1 MKKTLL
7 VIALIFGF
15 TQCFFG
21 QEEDG
26 VISLAIPVRNSLK
39 FNRFNINPT
48 FSFVREQNKYISV
61 NNKREWVQFE
71 DAPQTYLLS
80 YSGRFRENIGVGI
93 GFFQQ
98 NYGVLTSYGGILNLA
113 YNAMLQ
119 PDSNLTFGLNIGFY
133 QSGINEGKVVTNVAD
148 PSLENIPSNS
158 ILSVSPGINYG
169 TVFFD
174 FGVSVNN
181 LVQYNFKT
189 SQLLKE
195 DPQQVIQA
203 HIMYTG
209 YMSSYGF
216 LDESK
221 FSGIIKSEFKK
232 DKTVLSGLAML
243 TVPKG
248 IWGQVGYNTQYGI
261 SGGIGLNIT
270 SQIAIEYNYEK
281 AIGDLSAFGSSHDI
295 TLAYKF
301 KNTNNFYYSGDDEEE
316 TMLFKK
322 KKRRVVSSKPKVD
335 TAARAII
342 AKEKADARALAQAKI
357 KAKAD
362 ARAAAKAEAAA
373 NRKQVE
379 EVTIP
384 VEEVEEESVITDT
397 ELQAQAQAQADEAAR
412 LAAEAAAKAQAEEDA
427 RLAAQAAAQAQEEED
442 ARLAAEAAAQV
453 QAEEDA
459 RLAAEAAAQT
469 QADEAARLAAEA
481 AAQTQ
486 ADEAARLAAEAA
498 AQAQA
503 DEAARLAAEAAAQ
516 VQAEEDARLAA
527 EAAAQTQADEA
538 ARLAAEA
545 QAQADEAARL
555 AAEAA
560 AQTQADEA
568 ARLAAEAAAQV
579 QAEEAARLAA
589 EAEAQAQADEAARLA
604 AQAAAQVQ
612 ADEAARL
619 AAEAAAK
626 AQADEAARLAAEAAA
641 QAQADEDA
649 RLAAEAAAQTQ
660 AEEDARLAAEVAA
673 QTQAEEA
680 ARLAAEASDKE
691 EALSEITQKDVIAKE
706 MFAITE
712 SAKISKEKQDA
723 LLAKLNEAVAS
734 KDKDLKDLKEEND
747 LSEKGIYSEPKPF
760 KSIAAENRML
770 ESLKTEVD
778 QVIQERGEE
787 IVALEN
793 LYNNRLKD
801 VSNKKDETN
810 QYYLNAIQT
819 LKEEQ
824 LQSKRAKEQLVS
836 TLESIKIATDFE
848 RKRRIKRAV
857 YDNEKDRYLK
867 DKATLESIIENT
879 PLSTEPITAEDFDFG
894 EAQSATVQI
903 LKDVQNVDEGY
914 YIIIAVHSDKVKR
927 DAFLEKVVATGQS
940 NINFF
945 FDVNTN
951 KYFIYY
957 EKFDYVDGA
966 MRALEAK
973 GSKPYNGKMSV
984 IKIEN

>member
-379 EVTIP
+379 EATIP

-397 ELQAQAQAQADEAAR
+397 ELQAQAQADEAAR

-427 RLAAQAAAQAQEEED
+427 RLAAQAAAQAQAQEEED

-469 QADEAARLAAEA
+469 QAD
-481 AAQTQ
+481 
-486 ADEAARLAAEAA
+486 
-498 AQAQA
+498 
-503 DEAARLAAEAAAQ
+503 
-516 VQAEEDARLAA
+516 
-527 EAAAQTQADEA
+527 
-538 ARLAAEA
+538 
-545 QAQADEAARL
+545 
-555 AAEAA
+555 
-560 AQTQADEA
+560 
-568 ARLAAEAAAQV
+568 
-579 QAEEAARLAA
+579 EAARLAA

-680 ARLAAEASDKE
+680 ARLAAEASEKE

-879 PLSTEPITAEDFDFG
+879 PLSTEPVTAEDFDFG

>member
-7 VIALIFGF
+7 VIALFFGI

-335 TAARAII
+335 LEARAII
-342 AKEKADARALAQAKI
+342 AKEKADARAAKI
-357 KAKAD
+357 QAKAD
-362 ARAAAKAEAAA
+362 KDA
-373 NRKQVE
+373 
-379 EVTIP
+379 
-384 VEEVEEESVITDT
+384 
-397 ELQAQAQAQADEAAR
+397 L
-412 LAAEAAAKAQAEEDA
+412 LAAEAAEKAQAEEDA
-427 RLAAQAAAQAQEEED
+427 RLAAEAITLEETD
-442 ARLAAEAAAQV
+442 
-453 QAEEDA
+453 EE
-459 RLAAEAAAQT
+459 
-469 QADEAARLAAEA
+469 
-481 AAQTQ
+481 
-486 ADEAARLAAEAA
+486 ARLAAEAA

-503 DEAARLAAEAAAQ
+503 DEEARLAAEAAAQ
-516 VQAEEDARLAA
+516 AQADEEARLAAEAAAQAQADEDARLAAKAAAQAQADEDARLAA
-527 EAAAQTQADEA
+527 EAATK
-538 ARLAAEA
+538 
-545 QAQADEAARL
+545 AQADEEARL

-560 AQTQADEA
+560 AQ
-568 ARLAAEAAAQV
+568 
-579 QAEEAARLAA
+579 
-589 EAEAQAQADEAARLA
+589 AQADE
-604 AQAAAQVQ
+604 
-612 ADEAARL
+612 E
-619 AAEAAAK
+619 
-626 AQADEAARLAAEAAA
+626 ARLAAEAAA

-660 AEEDARLAAEVAA
+660 VDEEARLAAEAAAQTQVDEEARLAAEGAAQTQADEEARLAAEGAAQTQADEEARLAAEAAAQAQADEDARLAAEADKA
-673 QTQAEEA
+673 LEK
-680 ARLAAEASDKE
+680 EAS
-691 EALSEITQKDVIAKE
+691 LSEITQKDVIAKE

-712 SAKISKEKQDA
+712 SAKISKEKQDL
-723 LLAKLNEAVAS
+723 LLAKLNEVVAT

-778 QVIQERGEE
+778 QVIQERSEE

-801 VSNKKDETN
+801 VSSKKDETN

-824 LQSKRAKEQLVS
+824 LQSKRAKEKLVS

-879 PLSTEPITAEDFDFG
+879 PLSTEPVTAEDFDFG
-894 EAQSATVQI
+894 ETQSATVQI

-914 YIIIAVHSDKVKR
+914 YIIIAVHNDKVKR
-927 DAFLEKVVATGQS
+927 DAFLEKVVSTGQS

-957 EKFDYVDGA
+957 EKFDYVEAA

>member
-7 VIALIFGF
+7 VIALFFGI

-48 FSFVREQNKYISV
+48 FSFVREQNKYISI

-174 FGVSVNN
+174 FGLSVNN

-248 IWGQVGYNTQYGI
+248 IWGQVGYNTQYGV

-335 TAARAII
+335 LEARAII
-342 AKEKADARALAQAKI
+342 AKEKADARAAKI

-362 ARAAAKAEAAA
+362 KDALLAAAAAEKAQAEEDAKLAAETATLEETDEDTRLVAEAAA
-373 NRKQVE
+373 
-379 EVTIP
+379 
-384 VEEVEEESVITDT
+384 
-397 ELQAQAQAQADEAAR
+397 QAQAEEDARLAAEAAAQTQADEDARLAAKAQAEEDARLAAAAAAAAQTQAEEDARLAAEAAAQTQADEDARLAAKAQAEEDARLAAAAAAQTQAEEDARLAAEAAVQTQAEEDARLAAGAAAQAEEDAR

-427 RLAAQAAAQAQEEED
+427 RLAA
-442 ARLAAEAAAQV
+442 EAAAKA

-459 RLAAEAAAQT
+459 RLAAEAAAQ
-469 QADEAARLAAEA
+469 A
-481 AAQTQ
+481 
-486 ADEAARLAAEAA
+486 
-498 AQAQA
+498 
-503 DEAARLAAEAAAQ
+503 
-516 VQAEEDARLAA
+516 QAEEDARLAA
-527 EAAAQTQADEA
+527 
-538 ARLAAEA
+538 A
-545 QAQADEAARL
+545 QAQVE
-555 AAEAA
+555 
-560 AQTQADEA
+560 
-568 ARLAAEAAAQV
+568 
-579 QAEEAARLAA
+579 
-589 EAEAQAQADEAARLA
+589 
-604 AQAAAQVQ
+604 
-612 ADEAARL
+612 
-619 AAEAAAK
+619 
-626 AQADEAARLAAEAAA
+626 
-641 QAQADEDA
+641 EDA
-649 RLAAEAAAQTQ
+649 RLAAEASAKAQ
-660 AEEDARLAAEVAA
+660 AEEEEEDARLAAEA
-673 QTQAEEA
+673 
-680 ARLAAEASDKE
+680 DKALE
-691 EALSEITQKDVIAKE
+691 KETSLSEITQKDVIAKE

-712 SAKISKEKQDA
+712 SAKISKEKQE
-723 LLAKLNEAVAS
+723 LLFEKLNEVVAT

-770 ESLKTEVD
+770 ESLQTEVD
-778 QVIQERGEE
+778 QVIQERNEE

-824 LQSKRAKEQLVS
+824 LQSKRAKEKLVS

-879 PLSTEPITAEDFDFG
+879 PVSNEPIAAEDFDFG

-903 LKDVQNVDEGY
+903 LKGMQNIEEGY
-914 YIIIAVHSDKVKR
+914 YIIIAVHSDKEKR
-927 DAFLEKVVATGQS
+927 DDFIEKVVSTGQS

-966 MRALEAK
+966 MQALEAK

>member
-7 VIALIFGF
+7 VIALFFGI

-48 FSFVREQNKYISV
+48 FSFVREQNKYISI

-133 QSGINEGKVVTNVAD
+133 QSGVHEGKVVTNVAD

-335 TAARAII
+335 VEARAII
-342 AKEKADARALAQAKI
+342 AKEKADARAAKI
-357 KAKAD
+357 QAKAD
-362 ARAAAKAEAAA
+362 K
-373 NRKQVE
+373 
-379 EVTIP
+379 
-384 VEEVEEESVITDT
+384 
-397 ELQAQAQAQADEAAR
+397 
-412 LAAEAAAKAQAEEDA
+412 DA
-427 RLAAQAAAQAQEEED
+427 RLAAAAAATKAQAKED
-442 ARLAAEAAAQV
+442 ARLAAEAATLEETDEDTRLAAETATQA

-469 QADEAARLAAEA
+469 QAEED
-481 AAQTQ
+481 
-486 ADEAARLAAEAA
+486 ARLAAEAA

-503 DEAARLAAEAAAQ
+503 
-516 VQAEEDARLAA
+516 EED
-527 EAAAQTQADEA
+527 
-538 ARLAAEA
+538 
-545 QAQADEAARL
+545 
-555 AAEAA
+555 
-560 AQTQADEA
+560 
-568 ARLAAEAAAQV
+568 
-579 QAEEAARLAA
+579 
-589 EAEAQAQADEAARLA
+589 
-604 AQAAAQVQ
+604 
-612 ADEAARL
+612 
-619 AAEAAAK
+619 
-626 AQADEAARLAAEAAA
+626 ARLAAEAAA

-649 RLAAEAAAQTQ
+649 RLAAEAAAQAQ
-660 AEEDARLAAEVAA
+660 AEEDARLAAEA
-673 QTQAEEA
+673 
-680 ARLAAEASDKE
+680 DKALE
-691 EALSEITQKDVIAKE
+691 KETSLSEITQKDVIAKE

-712 SAKISKEKQDA
+712 SAKISKEKQE
-723 LLAKLNEAVAS
+723 LLFEKLNEVVAT

-770 ESLKTEVD
+770 ESLQTEVD
-778 QVIQERGEE
+778 QVIQERNEE

-824 LQSKRAKEQLVS
+824 LQSKRAKEKIVS

-879 PLSTEPITAEDFDFG
+879 PLSTEPIAAEDFDFG

-903 LKDVQNVDEGY
+903 LKGMQNIEEGY
-914 YIIIAVHSDKVKR
+914 YIIIAVHSDKEKR
-927 DAFLEKVVATGQS
+927 DDFIEKVVSTGQS

-966 MRALEAK
+966 MQALEAK